1 VETLTALTALS
12 ARNSGLT
19 KGKLELEKKLPGLLV
34 HSYGFSHLTFSL
46 MMSLAIQYYTIFLT
60 DVALIRLV
68 HVPVIIFITH
78 IVDAFSIPVSG
89 VLIQNTHFRW
99 GQYRSWLLLPPLST
113 SVFFT
118 LTFTNLPLSYGIK
131 IVYLSLAYMIAHVS
145 LNFAYNAQLGLIS
158 VVAKNVKDRMRMSTR
173 NVQYGMASTIIYSY
187 FVLNIFY
194 HFSEKN
200 ESWGYFYTV
209 GILAVIQVFGYWFL
223 FFQIKDYD
231 RYDPGKKLNPSNKQ
245 TLLEMVQQVIGNKH
259 LRTLMS
265 ADIVCNLGIFSL
277 QTVAVYYFKYVIENE
292 HYMKPYSLSLAIAS
306 FASTL
311 IAPTA
316 VSILGKKN
324 TYLFASLWGTTGYI
338 VLRIFSLNHPYIY
351 IAIIVVSVLGAG
363 VSMPIRQAMYMDAA
377 EYGYYKTGKDASAF
391 IMSMFTLPIKIAI
404 ALAGTIVTGGLE
416 FIGYAPNITATEQ
429 FINNLM
435 NLICYLPAGAG
446 FLAFSIMIF
455 YSLSDDKLAEIMEAN
470 AKQRA
475 EIG

>member
-1 VETLTALTALS
+1 M
-12 ARNSGLT
+12 
-19 KGKLELEKKLPGLLV
+19 EKKLPGLLV

-60 DVALIRLV
+60 DVALIKLSII
-68 HVPVIIFITH
+68 PVIIFITH
-78 IVDAFSIPVSG
+78 IVDALSIPVSG
-89 VLIQNTHFRW
+89 ALIQSTQFRW

-118 LTFTNLPLSYGIK
+118 LTFTNLPFSYEIK
-131 IVYLSLAYMIAHVS
+131 IVYLSMAYMIAHVS

-187 FVLNIFY
+187 FVLNMFY
-194 HFSEKN
+194 HFSEKS

-223 FFQIKDYD
+223 FYQIKDYD
-231 RYDPGKKLNPSNKQ
+231 KYDPTKNLSNKMSP
-245 TLLEMVQQVIGNKH
+245 LEMMRQVVGNKH
-259 LRTLMS
+259 LRILMS
-265 ADIVCNLGIFSL
+265 ADIVSNLGIFSL
-277 QTVAVYYFKYVIENE
+277 QAVAVYYFKYVIENE
-292 HYMKPYSLSLAIAS
+292 QYMKPYSLSLAIAS

-311 IAPTA
+311 IAPKV

-324 TYLFASLWGTTGYI
+324 TYLFASIWGTAGYI
-338 VLRIFSLNHPYIY
+338 VLRIFGLSSPYIY
-351 IAIIVVSVLGAG
+351 IAIIIVSALGAG
-363 VSMPIRQAMYMDAA
+363 VNGPIRQAMYMDAA
-377 EYGYYKTGKDASAF
+377 EYGFYKTGKNASAV

-404 ALAGTIVTGGLE
+404 ALAQTIVAAGLG
-416 FIGYAPNITATEQ
+416 FIGFVPNMASTEQ

-435 NLICYLPAGAG
+435 NLICYLPASAG
-446 FLAFSIMIF
+446 FLAFAIMIF
-455 YSLSDDKLAEIMEAN
+455 YSLSDDRLSEIMEAN
-470 AKQRA
+470 TKQRA